1 MAAGNCGSAD
11 TGSGAEFAAA
21 SLSGTAAATAP
32 ATTTPLGAPLG
43 EAAGGAAS
51 DWSNQPSLAMAAWN
65 LAAKMASSALAALKT
80 AALGR
85 G

>member
-21 SLSGTAAATAP
+21 SLSGTAAATA
-32 ATTTPLGAPLG
+32 TTAPLGAPLG